1 MLRERLCA
9 SIKRSYGERTRVLPG
24 PDTLEPS
31 FDSGAR
37 IEIIAQSVTNKVET
51 ENRQHHG
58 NCGKQDE
65 VRSLEKIHPA
75 VVEHGSPACGGRRN
89 TEAEKT
95 HGGFGEDGAGHAN
108 RGLHDDGLND
118 IRKDVAHDDAQIGC
132 TQSARSFDKF
142 AFPGSQDLSA
152 NQARVADP
160 SP

>member
-65 VRSLEKIHPA
+65 VRSLEKIHAA

-89 TEAEKT
+89 TEPEET

-108 RGLHDDGLND
+108 RRLHDYWLND
-118 IRKDVAHDDAQIGC
+118 IGKNVAYDDAQIGC
-132 TQSARSFDKF
+132 AQRAGGFNEF
-142 AFPGSQDLSA
+142 AFPRSQDLSA
-152 NQARVADP
+152 NQP
-160 SP
+160 G